1 MRPLGVSLIGG
12 LELFICGLLLLI
24 AIATA
29 LGMGVLGAI
38 LSSTARM
45 GGPGLAFLSSAG
57 IIAAFILL
65 IPSALFGVLG
75 WNLLRLKEWAR
86 MVTLVLS
93 VLGGLGAALGFIAAL
108 AQFRPFF
115 LVVTLVRLSI
125 NLAIIWYLTQ
135 PRIRQA
141 FQGNGAQAVSA

>member
-12 LELFICGLLLLI
+12 FELFISGLLLLI

-38 LSSTARM
+38 LDSTARM

-57 IIAAFILL
+57 MIAAFILL

-93 VLGGLGAALGFIAAL
+93 VLGGLGAAIGVISAL
-108 AQFRPFF
+108 AYFRPFF
-115 LVVTLVRLSI
+115 LMATLVRLSI
-125 NLAIIWYLTQ
+125 NLATLWYLTQ
-135 PRIRQA
+135 SRIRQI
-141 FQGNGAQAVSA
+141 FRGNGVQAVSA